1 MAEKRR
7 PPGKNIFRIFKASS
21 VPGAIFSFVFVP
33 VVLITILFVF
43 SVYLGLFGRLHSKE
57 ELLGFKNATA
67 SLVLSDEGRIIGRF
81 FSENRTNIS
90 FRQIPPHL
98 VDALIAT
105 EDIRFYQHKGID
117 TRSLAR
123 VIIKTVLFNDPGS
136 GGGSTISQ
144 QLAKNLFG
152 RKNYGL
158 LTVPVNKTKEIF
170 LAYRI
175 ENVFSKEDIL
185 TIYLNTVSFGENVY
199 GAEAASRRYFNK
211 KIEDLEIGEAA
222 VLIGMLKANTLY
234 NPRLFPENSRSRRN
248 VIFRQMEKYN
258 FLEPAVSDSLCKLP
272 LALNYSNLESQN
284 PAGYFLVRVRKEAED
299 ILRVI
304 DSLTGK
310 KWNIEEDG
318 LVINT
323 SLNLDL
329 QNSGIKAFKD
339 HLPKMQKRL
348 NDQYLTWSG
357 EKILEGIASSELNR
371 LKLTARAT
379 DTVFLRSF
387 SWEGSYSESITV
399 MDSIK
404 QALLLLHGG
413 LLAIDPASGAIRAWI
428 GGIDYLSQPYDQIMA
443 RRQLASAFKP
453 FIYAVA
459 LEQGIEPCQY
469 FDNDSIVMVDYN
481 DWTPANYDH
490 KYGGK
495 YNLTQALALS
505 LNVPT
510 FNLFLNLDFRNISS
524 LWTRMGFSYPIHYAP
539 SLALGTAEANILE
552 TATGYAAFA
561 NGGYKVSPFS
571 IESIHTHDG
580 EVIYKKPLHG
590 EQTRVLSERSSLLMR
605 AMLQKAID
613 EGTGVSL
620 RNVFGVSMPLGG
632 KTGTSQNYAD
642 AWFAACNPG
651 MVIVSRVGA
660 SSPAIHFNSGAYGS
674 GSALALPLV
683 ALTLRNVQENKEL
696 MDKFI
701 TPFPELPPELK
712 RALDCFELEER
723 TVFDR
728 LLDLFKKDEG
738 IQELKEKK
746 EPETMKPSF
755 LRRLFRR
762 NN

>member
-1 MAEKRR
+1 MAEKGS
-7 PPGKNIFRIFKASS
+7 PPRKKLFRILKGSGIPYA
-21 VPGAIFSFVFVP
+21 VLSFVFLP
-33 VVLITILFVF
+33 VALMVILFIF
-43 SVYLGLFGRLHSKE
+43 PVYFGAFGRLHSKE

-90 FRQIPPHL
+90 YRQIPSHL

-105 EDIRFYQHKGID
+105 EDVRFYQHKGID
-117 TRSLAR
+117 PRSLAR
-123 VIIKTVLFNDPGS
+123 VFIKTVLFNDPGS

-144 QLAKNLFG
+144 QLAKNIFG
-152 RKNYGL
+152 RTDYGL
-158 LTVPVNKTKEIF
+158 LTVPVNKTKEFF

-199 GAEAASRRYFNK
+199 GIEAASRRYFNK
-211 KIEDLEIGEAA
+211 KIEELEIEESA
-222 VLIGMLKANTLY
+222 VLIGMLKANTSY
-234 NPRLFPENSRSRRN
+234 NPRLFPENARSRRN

-258 FLEPAVSDSLCKLP
+258 FLDPAISDSLCRLP

-284 PAGYFLVRVRKEAED
+284 PAGYFLIRVRKEAED
-299 ILRVI
+299 ILRGI

-310 KWNIEEDG
+310 KWDIEEDG
-318 LVINT
+318 LIINT
-323 SLNLDL
+323 SLNHDL
-329 QNSGIKAFKD
+329 QTAGIKAFRD
-339 HLPKMQKRL
+339 HLPGMQKRL
-348 NDQYLTWSG
+348 YEQYLTWSG
-357 EKILEGIASSELNR
+357 EKILEGIAHTELNR
-371 LKLTARAT
+371 LKLTDRST
-379 DTVFLRSF
+379 DTIFLRSF
-387 SWEGSYSESITV
+387 NWEGSYNESTTV
-399 MDSIK
+399 LDSIK
-404 QALLLLHGG
+404 QALMLLHGG
-413 LLAIDPASGAIRAWI
+413 LLAIDPANGAIRAWI

-453 FIYAVA
+453 FLYAVA
-459 LEQGIEPCQY
+459 LEEGIEPCQY
-469 FDNDSIVMVDYN
+469 FDNDSIVMPDYN

-495 YNLTQALALS
+495 YTLTEALALS

-510 FNLFLNLDFRNISS
+510 FNLFMNLDFRNIAS
-524 LWTRMGFSYPIHYAP
+524 LWAEMGFSYQLNHAP
-539 SLALGTAEANILE
+539 SLSLGTAEASILE
-552 TATGYAAFA
+552 TAVGYAVFA
-561 NGGYKVSPFS
+561 NGGYKVSPYS
-571 IESIHTHDG
+571 IESIHTNDG
-580 EVIYKKPLHG
+580 EVIYKKPLHS
-590 EQTRVLSERSSLLMR
+590 EQARILSERSSLLMR

-613 EGTGVSL
+613 EGTGISL
-620 RNVFGVSMPLGG
+620 RNIFGVNFPLGG

-683 ALTLRNVQENKEL
+683 ALTLRNIQENKEL
-696 MDKFI
+696 TEKLI
-701 TPFPELPPELK
+701 VPFPELSPQLAK
-712 RALDCFELEER
+712 ALDCVVLEER
-723 TVFDR
+723 NVFDR
-728 LLDLFKKDEG
+728 LLDFFKKDEP
-738 IQELKEKK
+738 ILEPKEK
-746 EPETMKPSF
+746 EPETAKPSF

>member
-7 PPGKNIFRIFKASS
+7 PPRKFFRRLKGSGI
-21 VPGAIFSFVFVP
+21 PGAMLFFVFLP
-33 VVLITILFVF
+33 VALLTILFICC
-43 SVYLGLFGRLHSKE
+43 VYLGAFGRLHTKG
-57 ELLGFKNATA
+57 ELLGFKNAAA

-90 FRQIPPHL
+90 YRQIPSHL

-105 EDIRFYQHKGID
+105 EDVRFYQHKGID
-117 TRSLAR
+117 PRSLAR
-123 VIIKTVLFNDPGS
+123 VFIKTVLFNDPGS

-144 QLAKNLFG
+144 QLAKNIFG

-175 ENVFSKEDIL
+175 EKVFSKEDIL

-211 KIEDLEIGEAA
+211 KIEDLEIEESA
-222 VLIGMLKANTLY
+222 VLIGMLKANTSY
-234 NPRLFPENSRSRRN
+234 NPRLFPENAISRRN

-258 FLEPAVSDSLCKLP
+258 FLDPAISDSLCRLP

-284 PAGYFLVRVRKEAED
+284 PAGYFLVRLRKEAED
-299 ILRVI
+299 ILRGI

-318 LVINT
+318 LIINT

-329 QNSGIKAFKD
+329 QTAGIKAFRD
-339 HLPKMQKRL
+339 HLPGMQKRL
-348 NDQYLTWSG
+348 YEQYLTWSG
-357 EKILEGIASSELNR
+357 EKILEGIAYTELNR
-371 LKLTARAT
+371 LKLTDRAT
-379 DTVFLRSF
+379 DTIFLRSF
-387 SWEGSYSESITV
+387 NWEGSYNESTTV
-399 MDSIK
+399 LDSIK
-404 QALLLLHGG
+404 QALMLLHGG
-413 LLAIDPASGAIRAWI
+413 LLAIDPANGAIRAWI

-443 RRQLASAFKP
+443 RRQLASTFKP
-453 FIYAVA
+453 FLYAVA
-459 LEQGIEPCQY
+459 LEEGIEPCQY
-469 FDNDSIVMVDYN
+469 FDNDSIVMTDYD

-495 YNLTQALALS
+495 YTLTEALALS

-510 FNLFLNLDFRNISS
+510 FNLFMNIDFRNIAS
-524 LWTRMGFSYPIHYAP
+524 LWANMGFSYQLNYAP
-539 SLALGTAEANILE
+539 SLAMGTAEASILE
-552 TATGYAAFA
+552 TAVGYAVFA
-561 NGGYKVSPFS
+561 NGGYRVSPYS
-571 IESIHTHDG
+571 IESIYTHDG
-580 EVIYKKPLHG
+580 EVIYEKPLYS
-590 EQTRVLSERSSLLMR
+590 EQARILSERSSLLMR
-605 AMLQKAID
+605 ALLQKAID
-613 EGTGVSL
+613 EGTGISL
-620 RNVFGVSMPLGG
+620 RNIFGVNFPLGG

-660 SSPAIHFNSGAYGS
+660 SSPAIHFSSGAYGS

-683 ALTLRNVQENKEL
+683 ALTLRYVQENKEL
-696 MDKFI
+696 TEKLI
-701 TPFPELPPELK
+701 APFPELSPQLARE
-712 RALDCFELEER
+712 LDCVVLEER

-728 LLDLFKKDEG
+728 LLDFFKKDEL
-738 IQELKEKK
+738 ILEPKEK
-746 EPETMKPSF
+746 EPETAKPSF